1 MEISPL
7 EYVERNRNEMF
18 ELLRRLVCIQSGTY
32 NKPGVDRV
40 GDALLQAVGEIPLR
54 IKRIINQD
62 YGDLLILSSGPA
74 GETGAILLV
83 GHMDTV
89 FPADTQFNW
98 YREDEVKSY
107 GPGVIDMKGG
117 LVEVVFALKAL
128 NFSGTLARIPLRV
141 IFNPDEEIGSP
152 VSGVIIAEEA
162 RKSALAL
169 VLEGGGINGGVVT
182 GRKGRLGLEIHVR
195 GRAGHAANP
204 PQMGKSSAIL
214 ALARKIVDIEALN
227 DVLPGVTVNIGCI
240 KGGTAPNSIPEV
252 AMATIDIRFD
262 SEKAIADVKAKLGE
276 IVNRLDAPGTTSSL
290 IEVGNRPL
298 MAASDRNKKLF
309 RIAKEVGERLGIPI
323 QEEFRPGT
331 SDASI
336 IAATGIPVLDGLGP
350 IGEDGHSDREYMIK
364 DSLIARTK
372 LLISIIESCGL
383 SLSSDEFIR
392 RPS

>member
-1 MEISPL
+1 MEISTL
-7 EYVERNRNEMF
+7 EYIERNRNEMF
-18 ELLRRLVCIQSGTY
+18 DLLRRLVCIQSGTY
-32 NKPGVDRV
+32 NKPGVDHV
-40 GDALLQAVGEIPLR
+40 GDTLLQAIREIPVR
-54 IKRIINQD
+54 IKRIRNEG
-62 YGDLLILSSGPA
+62 YGDILILSSGPV

-89 FPADTQFNW
+89 FPADTHFNW
-98 YREDEVKSY
+98 YREDELKAY

-117 LVEVVFALKAL
+117 LVEAIFTLKAL
-128 NFSGTLARIPLRV
+128 DSFGILSRIPLRV

-152 VSGVIIAEEA
+152 VSSEIIADEA

-169 VLEGGGINGGVVT
+169 VLEGGGINGDVVT

-195 GRAGHAANP
+195 GKAGHAANP
-204 PQMGKSSAIL
+204 KVEKSSAIL
-214 ALARKIVDIEALN
+214 ALARKIVDIEAMN
-227 DVLPGVTVNIGCI
+227 DVFPGVTVNIGSI
-240 KGGTAPNSIPEV
+240 KGGTVPNSIPEA

-262 SEKAIADVKAKLGE
+262 SEQAIMDVKTKLSE

-290 IEVGNRPL
+290 IEVSNRPL

-309 RIAKEVGERLGIPI
+309 RIAREAGERLGIPI

-336 IAATGIPVLDGLGP
+336 IAATGTPVLDGLGP
-350 IGEDGHSDREYMIK
+350 IGENGHSDREYMIK

-372 LLISIIESCGL
+372 LLILIIESCGR
-383 SLSSDEFIR
+383 SLSSGEFIR

>member
-1 MEISPL
+1 MGTSPL
-7 EYVERNRNEMF
+7 EYVDQNRSEMF

-40 GDALLQAVGEIPLR
+40 GDALLQAVGELPVR
-54 IKRIINQD
+54 IKRIRNEGH
-62 YGDLLILSSGPA
+62 GDLLILSSGPVT
-74 GETGAILLV
+74 ETGAILLV

-98 YREDEVKSY
+98 YREDEVKAY

-117 LVEVVFALKAL
+117 LVEAVFALKAL
-128 NFSGTLARIPLRV
+128 DSSGALARIPLRV

-152 VSGVIIAEEA
+152 VSGGIIAEEA

-169 VLEGGGINGGVVT
+169 VLEGGGLNGDVVT
-182 GRKGRLGLEIHVR
+182 GRKGRLGLEIHAR
-195 GRAGHAANP
+195 GRAGHAAK
-204 PQMGKSSAIL
+204 PQAGKSSAIL
-214 ALARKIVDIEALN
+214 ALARKVVDIEALN
-227 DVLPGVTVNIGCI
+227 DVFPGVTVNVGCI
-240 KGGTAPNSIPEV
+240 KGGTAPNSVPEA

-262 SEKAIADVKAKLGE
+262 SEQAIADVKAKLGE
-276 IVNRLDAPGTTSSL
+276 IVNRIDAPGTTSSL

-298 MAASDRNKKLF
+298 MAASDRNKNLF
-309 RIAKEVGERLGIPI
+309 RIAREAGERLGIPVR
-323 QEEFRPGT
+323 EEFRPGT

-336 IAATGIPVLDGLGP
+336 IAATGTPVLDGLGP

-364 DSLIARTK
+364 DSLVARTK
-372 LLISIIESCGL
+372 LLISIIESCSR
-383 SLSSDEFIR
+383 SLSSGEFIR